1 MDPIISLFPNRRF
14 YKNKI
19 NNDNL
24 VISRY
29 SDDDFEISLFN
40 KIRQLFGTMTFF
52 DIKDSKESNKETSYE
67 NIPEA

>member
-1 MDPIISLFPNRRF
+1 MDPVISLFPNRRF

-19 NNDNL
+19 HNDNL

-29 SDDDFEISLFN
+29 SDNDSEISLFN
-40 KIRQLFGTMTFF
+40 KIRQLFGTMTFV